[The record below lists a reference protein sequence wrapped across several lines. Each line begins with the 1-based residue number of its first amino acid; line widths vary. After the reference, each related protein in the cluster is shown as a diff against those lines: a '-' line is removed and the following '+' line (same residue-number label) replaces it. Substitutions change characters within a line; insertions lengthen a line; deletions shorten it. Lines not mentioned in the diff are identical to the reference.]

1 MAGIDFTPLNTIA
14 NNLLI
19 ILQAIGAA
27 MLVIGFAVIGIMKLT
42 AFGNEHKTGLVKS
55 ATVDLVV
62 GFIVLIAA
70 PILTKFLQGALAFLA
85 TNH

>member
-27 MLVIGFAVIGIMKLT
+27 MLVVGFAIIGIMKLT
-42 AFGNEHKTGLVKS
+42 AFGNEHKTTLVKS
-55 ATVDLVV
+55 AGTDLVL

-85 TNH
+85 TSH